1 VNFCLD
7 ARTVHPHF
15 PGVGRYALNL
25 ARGVATCLEPSERL
39 MVLRDPAGAPRRDF
53 PDADAVQVVDV
64 ALSPFTLRQQ
74 WMIPRLLRRLDAQ
87 LYHSPYYLIPF
98 RPGMPCIVTMLDFIP
113 MRYPQF
119 FTPVQRLVFALSVRL
134 AARAARL
141 IIALSAATA
150 RDVERFLRVAPERIV
165 IVPAAA
171 DPVFRPRSV
180 AEVAALSA
188 RLQLPQRYVLYVGSN
203 KPHKNLVRLIDAW
216 ARLQPQPFP
225 LVLAGPW
232 DARYPDAKQRVASL
246 DLGAAVRFLGAVT
259 AADLPVLY
267 AGALALVLPSEF
279 EGFGFPVV
287 EAMACGVPVVC
298 SNTASLPEVAG
309 DAAVLFDPLDAEAMA
324 RAIGAVLDDA
334 GLQAELKRRGAE
346 RAAQLSWEQTAQ
358 ATLRAYRRL
367 LA

>member
-7 ARTVHPHF
+7 ARTAHPHF
-15 PGVGRYALNL
+15 PGIGRYALSL
-25 ARGVATCLEPSERL
+25 ARGVAAGLEPSERL
-39 MVLRDPAGAPRRDF
+39 TLLRDPAGAPRRDF

-64 ALSPFTLRQQ
+64 PLSPFTLRQQ
-74 WMIPRLLRRLDAQ
+74 WMIPRLMWRLDAQ

-98 RPGMPCIVTMLDFIP
+98 RPGIASIVTMHDFIP

-119 FTPVQRLVFALSVRL
+119 FTPVQRLVFAFSVRL

-141 IIALSAATA
+141 IITLSAATA
-150 RDVERFLRVAPERIV
+150 RDVERFLQIAPERIV
-165 IVPAAA
+165 VVPAAA
-171 DPVFRPRSV
+171 DPAFRPRPV
-180 AEVAALSA
+180 AEVAALCA
-188 RLQLPQRYVLYVGSN
+188 RLHLPERYVLYVGSN

-232 DARYPDAKQRVASL
+232 DTRYPETRRRVAML
-246 DLGAAVRFLGAVT
+246 DLGPAVRFLGAVT

-279 EGFGFPVV
+279 EGFGFPAV

-324 RAIGAVLDDA
+324 RAIGTVLNDA
-334 GLQAELKRRGAE
+334 GLRADLKRRGVE
-346 RAAQLSWEQTAQ
+346 RAALFSWEQAAQ

-367 LA
+367 VT